1 MSQSVIWRWTT
12 ADLERLPDNG
22 NHYEIIAGDLFVSRA
37 PHRRHQKVAD
47 KICAPLNQWS
57 EKTGIGEATT
67 ATGIIFTEA
76 DNVIPD
82 VVWISHEKLA
92 SAEDDQGHLITA
104 PELVVEV
111 LSPSN
116 EVVDRQHKLK
126 LYSAQG
132 VQEYWIA
139 DRLRQQIEVYRRL
152 GADLKL
158 VTTLLASDTLS
169 SPMLPNFTCSVQQ
182 LFS

>member
-1 MSQSVIWRWTT
+1 MTQSVILRWTT
-12 ADLERLPDNG
+12 ANLERLPDNG
-22 NHYEIIAGDLFVSRA
+22 NRYQIIAGDLLVSRA

-47 KICAPLNQWS
+47 RICATLNQWS

-67 ATGIIFTEA
+67 ATDVIFTEA

-82 VVWISHEKLA
+82 VVWISYEKLA
-92 SAEDDQGHLITA
+92 SAEDDQGHLTTA

-116 EVVDRQHKLK
+116 EAVDRQNKLR

-132 VQEYWIA
+132 VQEY
-139 DRLRQQIEVYRRL
+139 
-152 GADLKL
+152 
-158 VTTLLASDTLS
+158 
-169 SPMLPNFTCSVQQ
+169 
-182 LFS
+182 